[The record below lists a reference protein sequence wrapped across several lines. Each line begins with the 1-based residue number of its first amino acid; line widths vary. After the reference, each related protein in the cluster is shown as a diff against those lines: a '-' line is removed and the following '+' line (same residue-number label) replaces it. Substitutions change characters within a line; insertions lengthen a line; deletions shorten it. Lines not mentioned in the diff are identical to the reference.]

1 MPSQNQNSKLKP
13 RLLVPLFP
21 QSLPSATIAMM
32 AIARTEIWKNQT
44 FTIERIEGQAPQT
57 IIYQITG
64 VFNARDMYGSMKQI
78 QLGNIF
84 EFKPQ
89 QGAETPTCHIFDLT
103 DVPQMDSSGLGVL
116 VSHFIACRAKG
127 IRVIIVG
134 ASPNV
139 KQLFKFTKVDTIL
152 PMAPTIEEALQAKS

>member
-1 MPSQNQNSKLKP
+1 
-13 RLLVPLFP
+13 
-21 QSLPSATIAMM
+21 MM
-32 AIARTEIWKNQT
+32 ATMRTEMWKNQA
-44 FTIERIEGQAPQT
+44 FTIERIEGQSPET

-78 QLGNIF
+78 QLGNVF
-84 EFKPQ
+84 DFKPEH
-89 QGAETPTCHIFDLT
+89 GAAIPTRHIFDLT
-103 DVPQMDSSGLGVL
+103 NVPQMDSSGLGVL

-152 PMAPTIEEALQAKS
+152 PMAATVEEALRSNH